1 MEIGRKVRLL
11 LDANIALEIIFDQE
25 KVEEAK
31 ALLTKTEEHQFFI
44 SNYAFHTI
52 GTILFGKKRQD
63 GFGAFVKDFIIGS
76 GVDVVS
82 LSESEMDTV
91 IKISKEYGLDFDD
104 AYQYA
109 VAEKNDLTLVSFD
122 KDFDRTKRGRKTPAQ
137 VLQS

>member
-1 MEIGRKVRLL
+1 MRLL

-31 ALLTKTEEHQFFI
+31 TLLTKTEEHQFFI

-52 GTILFGKKRQD
+52 GTILFGKKQQD
-63 GFGAFVKDFIIGS
+63 GFGAFVKDFIVGS
-76 GVDVVS
+76 RVDVVS
-82 LSESEMDTV
+82 LSESEMDMV
-91 IKISKEYGLDFDD
+91 IRVSKEYGLDFDD

-122 KDFDRTKRGRKTPAQ
+122 KDFDRTKRGRKTPADI
-137 VLQS
+137 LQS